1 MQVHAES
8 FEGGNV
14 WIPTPDKIRVAPGSY
29 PLLEEAGLIEEL
41 LVLHFVVYH
50 SYGPM
55 RRAAVRARRDLAEER
70 QKINDLRQAGAYDDA
85 ETAEY
90 RDLDHDF
97 ERWIEAKLENFEC
110 GVSPNDAATAALT
123 VERLVQETLTVV
135 EWTRERGIPA
145 DLAIDLMPAEL
156 AVDIASTTLL
166 ARRAV
171 ELSASA
177 KLSTG
182 RKRSKEMQLEA
193 ARLAGREGPL
203 TLCMGDPF
211 HASADEFLGCGKVF
225 PDRMFPDAR
234 GRGVN
239 GPPFRHWCDDHSAGQ
254 SVRRRQQLAER
265 RRRFRREHHAE
276 AAAWSADEDWARIM
290 NAASP
295 PVDAHPDLYTG
306 DWNDTRRWRK

>member
-1 MQVHAES
+1 MHAES
-8 FEGGNV
+8 IQGGSA
-14 WIPTPDKIRVAPGSY
+14 WIPTPDKFRFVARGSY

-41 LVLHFVVYH
+41 IVLRFVVYY

-55 RRAAVRARRDLAEER
+55 RRAAILARRDLAKDR
-70 QKINDLRQAGAYDDA
+70 QEGVDLRRSGVYDDTEA
-85 ETAEY
+85 AEY
-90 RDLDHDF
+90 RELDDDF
-97 ERWIEAKLENFEC
+97 EHWIEAKLENFEC
-110 GVSPNDAATAALT
+110 GVSPDDAATAALT

-156 AVDIASTTLL
+156 AIDIASTTLL

-193 ARLAGREGPL
+193 ARLAGREVPL

-211 HASADEFLGCGKVF
+211 HASADELLGCGKVF

-234 GRGVN
+234 GRGPN
-239 GPPFRHWCDDHSAGQ
+239 GPMFKHWCEHCDNGQ
-254 SVRRRQQLAER
+254 SVRRRQQLEAR

-276 AAAWSADEDWARIM
+276 SAAWSADEDWARIM
-290 NAASP
+290 KEASP
-295 PVDAHPDLYTG
+295 LVDDHPDLYTG